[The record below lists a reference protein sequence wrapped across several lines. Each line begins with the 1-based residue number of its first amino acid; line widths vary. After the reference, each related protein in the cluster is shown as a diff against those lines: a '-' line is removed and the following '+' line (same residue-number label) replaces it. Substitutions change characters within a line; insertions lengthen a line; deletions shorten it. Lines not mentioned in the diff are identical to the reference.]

1 MANNFDSN
9 ISRKLMRVFLEGFE
23 SSRVLSKTVDTQL
36 IQGKFDSASGTQVDV
51 KRPHDYRTE
60 RTSDGDIS
68 SATKNDLVAGK
79 ATATVQDYITV
90 PVEWKAIDEA
100 LKMDQLDQILAPI
113 GARMV
118 TDLEMDFG
126 KYMLKNCG
134 LHYGAP
140 GTSVDAWSDVAGS
153 GALMDSIGVPNDGR
167 RFYVMNP
174 FTTTALA
181 DAQRG
186 LSGGSDSLVNTAWQ
200 NAQISDKFGNLKA
213 ITSNALSTRTSGST
227 SDRAGAIN
235 GTPTATYLAHK
246 DTMIQSIPVDGFS
259 ASATIKAGDIVEVT
273 GRYRLSLSTREK
285 FLDASGNAVKWAGVV
300 TADVTLDGSGAGT
313 VAVAGPAIQE
323 TNGQYN
329 SVDVALADNDVITV
343 LGAAGT
349 VYQPNMFYHKQA
361 FGIASVPQT
370 KLHSTDTLGTT
381 EDGLQIRVSKY
392 SDGDK
397 NKQMVRFDLIPAY
410 ATFNPYFAGQ
420 GFGV

>member
-1 MANNFDSN
+1 MANNLSSN
-9 ISRKLMRVFLEGFE
+9 FTEQLTRVFLDNFE
-23 SSRVLSKTVDTQL
+23 AKRVLSRSVNTQL
-36 IQGKFDSASGTQVDV
+36 LSGKFSPQSGTQVHF

-60 RTSDGDIS
+60 RTATGDIS
-68 SATKNDLVAGK
+68 SATKNDIISGK
-79 ATATVQDYITV
+79 ATGTVQNYITV
-90 PVEWKAIDEA
+90 PVEYDEIEQA
-100 LKMDQLDQILAPI
+100 LKLDQLDEILSPI
-113 GARMV
+113 ATRMV
-118 TDLEMDFG
+118 TDLETDFG
-126 KYMLKNCG
+126 SYMVKNAG
-134 LHYGAP
+134 LHYGTP
-140 GTSVDAWSDVAGS
+140 GTAVDAWSDVAGA
-153 GALMDSIGVPNDGR
+153 GALMDSIGVPNDGQ

-186 LSGGSDSLVNTAWQ
+186 LSSGSDTLVNTAWQ
-200 NAQISDKFGNLKA
+200 NAHISDKFGNLKA
-213 ITSNALSTRTSGST
+213 ITSGALSTRTSGST
-227 SDRAGAIN
+227 SDRQGAIN
-235 GTPTATYLAHK
+235 GTPNATYLAHK

-313 VAVAGPAIQE
+313 LAVAGPAIQE

-343 LGAAGT
+343 LGAANT
-349 VYQPNMFYHKQA
+349 VYQPNMFFHKQA
-361 FGIASVPQT
+361 FGIGFVPLK
-370 KLHSTDTLGTT
+370 KLYSTDTLGTT
-381 EDGLQIRVSKY
+381 EDGLQVRVTKY

-397 NKQMVRFDLIPAY
+397 NKQMVRFDMLPAY